1 MPEKRM
7 KYDREFRE
15 GAVRLLTTRRT
26 IKSLL
31 AWSHWRRRHQY
42 RAQLSHYQRQENQ

>member
-1 MPEKRM
+1 MTVN
-7 KYDREFRE
+7 EFR
-15 GAVRLLTTRRT
+15 RLFDMLLLTTRRT